1 MMVYTEDKYP
11 CNKDKLYRG
20 MMHVTQNEN
29 VNALI
34 IGFAMFAV
42 FFGAGNLVFPPLIGL
57 MAGDSWQIAIAGL
70 TVSAILFPIATII
83 AVDNMGGT
91 LKGICRPVATWFTKG
106 YMVMWIVFILTCG
119 VPRQAGVGIESGLL
133 SVFPALQGND
143 GLRIGLLIGYFLIVM
158 ALTFRPSKIVDI
170 VGKYLTPFLL
180 ICLVVMIVLAV
191 VQPLGTPAAPQV
203 DTVFSYSFLQGYQ
216 TGDVA
221 VGIAVAGMFVASIKA
236 KGYQDVAKRHIMTMK
251 AAVIAFIGLFVVYGG
266 LLYLGATGSGMFAS
280 SMDQTAL
287 LNGLVHALTGTAGN
301 AVLGLGIFLA
311 CLTTTIGVG
320 STIANLTVDLSHGK
334 ISFKIMMI
342 FVCLFGL
349 LEACIGVQGIIRYTF
364 WIFIAIYPVSIALM
378 LLGVFARFVPNH
390 GAWKGTV
397 FMATMIGLFEG
408 LMQLNK
414 SQIINLPLDSFVQ
427 MYQCIPFA
435 AEGFA
440 WVVPSV
446 IGFIIGTAVVKYR
459 GGKPYPMNEV

>member
-1 MMVYTEDKYP
+1 MVF
-11 CNKDKLYRG
+11 N
-20 MMHVTQNEN
+20 NEN
-29 VNALI
+29 ANALI

-57 MAGDSWQIAIAGL
+57 MAGDSWQIAVAGL

-91 LKGICRPVATWFTKG
+91 LQGICRPVAAWFTKA

-133 SVFPALQGND
+133 SVFPALQGSN
-143 GLRIGLLIGYFLIVM
+143 GLRIGLLVLYFLVVL

-180 ICLVVMIVLAV
+180 VCLVVMIVLAF
-191 VQPLGTPAAPQV
+191 VQPLGEPVAPQV

-221 VGIAVAGMFVASIKA
+221 VGIAIAGMFVASIKA
-236 KGYQDVAKRHIMTMK
+236 KGYTDVAKRHAMTLK
-251 AAVIAFIGLFVVYGG
+251 AAVIAFLGLLIVYGG

-280 SMDQTAL
+280 TMDQTAL
-287 LNGLVHALTGTAGN
+287 LNGLVHALTGTTGN
-301 AVLGLGIFLA
+301 VVLGLGIFLA

-320 STIANLTVDLSHGK
+320 STIANLTVDLSHGS
-334 ISFKIMMI
+334 ISFKAMMI
-342 FVCLFGL
+342 FVCVFGL

-378 LLGVFARFVPNH
+378 LLGVFAKFIPNH
-390 GAWKGTV
+390 GSWKGAIS
-397 FMATMIGLFEG
+397 MATLIGLFEG

-414 SQIINLPLDSFVQ
+414 SQIINLPLDSLVQ
-427 MYQCIPFA
+427 LYQCIPFA
-435 AEGFA
+435 ADGFA

-446 IGFIIGTAVVKYR
+446 IGFIIGTAIVKYQ
-459 GGKPYPMNEV
+459 GSDPYPMNDALYK